1 MLGSKE
7 SDTLKA
13 MCDFLIEIMEN
24 CSPLS
29 VSTDFDFVG
38 LKGIFESGTGFVD
51 QMSVAQKGALKD
63 VIRPYQAVL
72 RSVV

>member
-1 MLGSKE
+1 
-7 SDTLKA
+7 

-24 CSPLS
+24 GSSLS

-38 LKGIFESGTGFVD
+38 LKGIFESSTNFVD
-51 QMSVAQKGALKD
+51 QMSVAQKEALKD

>member
-1 MLGSKE
+1 
-7 SDTLKA
+7 
-13 MCDFLIEIMEN
+13 MCDFLFEIMEN
-24 CSPLS
+24 GSSLS

>member
-13 MCDFLIEIMEN
+13 ICNFLVEIMEN
-24 CSPLS
+24 GSSLS
-29 VSTDFDFVG
+29 VSSDFVG
-38 LKGIFESGTGFVD
+38 LKGIFESGTNFVD
-51 QMSVAQKGALKD
+51 QVSVAQKEALKD

>member
-24 CSPLS
+24 GSSLS
-29 VSTDFDFVG
+29 VSSDFVG

-51 QMSVAQKGALKD
+51 QMSVAQKEALKD

>member
-1 MLGSKE
+1 
-7 SDTLKA
+7 

-24 CSPLS
+24 GSSLS

-38 LKGIFESGTGFVD
+38 LKGIFESGPNFVD
-51 QMSVAQKGALKD
+51 QMSVAQKEALKD

>member
-1 MLGSKE
+1 
-7 SDTLKA
+7 

-24 CSPLS
+24 GSPLS

-38 LKGIFESGTGFVD
+38 LKGIFESGTGFVN
-51 QMSVAQKGALKD
+51 QMSVAQKEALKD

>member
-24 CSPLS
+24 GSSLS

-38 LKGIFESGTGFVD
+38 QKGIFESGTRFRD
-51 QMSVAQKGALKD
+51 QM
-63 VIRPYQAVL
+63 
-72 RSVV
+72 